1 MYRTIVVA
9 LFAIPGCLAHLSNR
23 IICETEITSGHR
35 GNFAAVSTRIKRS
48 NRTGRVLFTH
58 TGGRI
63 IDKARVQ
70 TLGDDSQFA
79 VVAGAIE
86 IGIRRTYG
94 RADTNVAGHCKP
106 WRAAN
111 NTSMGVT
118 VCLGS
123 KGILVIDLLD
133 AV

>member
-9 LFAIPGCLAHLSNR
+9 LFAVPGRLAHLRSR
-23 IICETEITSGHR
+23 IISESGITSRYR
-35 GNFAAVSTRIKRS
+35 GNFAAVSARIKRS
-48 NRTGRVLFTH
+48 YRTGGVLLTH
-58 TGGRI
+58 TGSRI

-70 TLGDDSQFA
+70 TLGNDSQFA

-94 RADTNVAGHCKP
+94 RANTNIAGHCKP
-106 WRAAN
+106 WRATN
-111 NTSMGVT
+111 NSSQKHTG
-118 VCLGS
+118 CLGS

>member
-9 LFAIPGCLAHLSNR
+9 LFAIPGCLAHLSDR
-23 IICETEITSGHR
+23 IICETGITSGNWS
-35 GNFAAVSTRIKRS
+35 NFAAVSTRIKRS
-48 NRTGRVLFTH
+48 NRTGSVLFTH
-58 TGGRI
+58 TGSRI
-63 IDKARVQ
+63 VDKARVQ

-79 VVAGAIE
+79 VVTGAIE

-94 RADTNVAGHCKP
+94 RANTNIAGHCKP
-106 WRAAN
+106 WRATN
-111 NTSMGVT
+111 NSSQRRTG
-118 VCLGS
+118 CLGR